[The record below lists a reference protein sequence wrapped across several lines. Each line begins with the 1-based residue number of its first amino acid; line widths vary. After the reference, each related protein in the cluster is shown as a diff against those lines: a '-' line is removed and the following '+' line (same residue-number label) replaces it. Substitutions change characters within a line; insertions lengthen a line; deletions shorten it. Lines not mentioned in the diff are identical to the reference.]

1 MKSYDFR
8 NMSVE
13 ELKALVLKML
23 KEHQATSALVIYCGA
38 GDSGQIDQ
46 VEIEGGNTEGVSLP
60 VERSRSMYQDDLW
73 VEVMETVNITV
84 EELIEDL
91 AYRILEESVGGW
103 EINDGSAGQ
112 IKIDVETGKI
122 TLNHE
127 WYEMHTVGY
136 NEEM

>member
-23 KEHQATSALVIYCGA
+23 KEHQVTSALVTYCGA
-38 GDSGQIDQ
+38 GDQGQIER
-46 VEIEGGNTEGVSLP
+46 VEIEGGKINGVVFP
-60 VERSRSMYQDDLW
+60 VERSRSMYQDDRW

-103 EINDGSAGQ
+103 EVDYGSAGQ

>member
-1 MKSYDFR
+1 MNSYNLR

-23 KEHQATSALVIYCGA
+23 KEHEVTSALVTYCGA
-38 GDSGQIDQ
+38 GDSGQIDR
-46 VEIEGGNTEGVSLP
+46 VEIEGGKINGVVFP
-60 VERSRSMYQDDLW
+60 VERSCSMYRDDQW
-73 VEVMETVNITV
+73 VEVMETVNITG
-84 EELIEDL
+84 EALIEDL

-112 IKIDVETGKI
+112 IKIDVATGKI